1 MRTTALPAMMIALLL
16 TACSA
21 PGDNTLPLRP
31 LPPDSFAGTL
41 TLAQQLRAG
50 PLDPAR
56 GEMSPALDIL
66 LELDTTSVR
75 LAGMAMG
82 QRLLTLNWDG
92 KTLQSQR
99 SALLPS
105 SVKEDR
111 ILRDIQFTYWPREA
125 LVRSLPVPWT
135 LEEAQGVRTLRW
147 KDQAMIQRTC
157 TSPVLWDGHCE
168 LRNLR
173 EGYRLQIDS
182 VVQP

>member
-1 MRTTALPAMMIALLL
+1 MRNTALPAMLIAALL
-16 TACSA
+16 TACAA
-21 PGDNTLPLRP
+21 PGDTSLPLRP
-31 LPPDSFAGTL
+31 LPPDSFAASL

-56 GEMSPALDIL
+56 GNMSPPLDIL
-66 LELDTTSVR
+66 LELDPAGIQ

-82 QRLLTLNWDG
+82 QRLLTLHWDG

-105 SVKEDR
+105 SVKEER
-111 ILRDIQFTYWPREA
+111 ILRDIQFTYWPLEA
-125 LVRSLPVPWT
+125 LARSLPAPWT
-135 LEEAQGVRTLRW
+135 VEDAQGVRTLRW
-147 KDQAMIQRTC
+147 KDQEMIQRSC
-157 TSPVLWDGHCE
+157 SAAVLWEGHCE

-182 VVQP
+182 IVQP